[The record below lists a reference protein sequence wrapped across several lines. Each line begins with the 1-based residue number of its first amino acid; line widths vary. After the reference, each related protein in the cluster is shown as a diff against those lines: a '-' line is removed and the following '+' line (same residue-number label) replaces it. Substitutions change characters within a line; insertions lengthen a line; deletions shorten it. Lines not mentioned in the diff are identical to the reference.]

1 MACRLPQHR
10 VLLRSIAVVLAAF
23 GLGLH
28 ALPAAALDLV
38 IKTSVS
44 SALAEGQA
52 DTAIQRLNQ
61 ILAENPQDAEAHN
74 LLCRVYYQEQRWDQA
89 THECEEATRL
99 SPASSNTHLWL
110 GRVYGEKADRASY
123 FQAYRLSQRIRTEL
137 ELAVRLDPKN
147 ADALADLAQFYTE
160 APAIVGG
167 GIDKAKAVVTRMES
181 VDPAQAHDLRA
192 RIAAQQRDYT
202 RAENEWKAAISMSPA
217 PARYWTALASFY
229 RKQQR
234 WDDMM
239 RAIREAVATDKSPGV
254 AHYYAASLLIRS
266 GREPELAVRLLE
278 QYLAS
283 GNKSEEAPAFHVH
296 AQLAQLLQ
304 KQGDTA
310 GAQRE
315 LQAARALASD
325 YRLPNPR

>member
-1 MACRLPQHR
+1 MSCRLPQLG
-10 VLLRSIAVVLAAF
+10 VTLRSVAVVLAAF

-28 ALPAAALDLV
+28 TDAAAALDLS

-44 SALAEGQA
+44 SALVEGQA

-61 ILAENPQDAEAHN
+61 ILAENPQDADAHN
-74 LLCRVYYQEQRWDQA
+74 LLCRVYYQEQRWDEA
-89 THECEEATRL
+89 TRECEEATRL

-147 ADALADLAQFYTE
+147 PDALADLAQFYTE
-160 APAIVGG
+160 APSIVGG
-167 GIDKAKAVVTRMES
+167 GIDKAKAIVARMEA
-181 VDPAQAHDLRA
+181 VDPAQAHDLLA
-192 RIAAQQRDYT
+192 RIASQQKDYA
-202 RAENEWKAAISMSPA
+202 RAENEWKAAISMSPT

-239 RAIREAVATDKSPGV
+239 HAIREGVATDRTAGV

-266 GREPELAVRLLE
+266 DREPELAVRLLE

-283 GNKSEEAPAFHVH
+283 ENKSEEAPAFHVH

-304 KQGDTA
+304 AQGDVA

-315 LQAARALASD
+315 VKAAKALASD